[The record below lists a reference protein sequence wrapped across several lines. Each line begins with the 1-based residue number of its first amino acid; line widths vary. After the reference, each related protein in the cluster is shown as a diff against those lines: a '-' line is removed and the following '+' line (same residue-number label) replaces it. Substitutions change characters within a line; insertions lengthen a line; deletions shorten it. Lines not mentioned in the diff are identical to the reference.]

1 MPYIQHTKQLLLA
14 SLISLCSFSSLALEV
29 TPYLGYVFAS
39 DIIDANGEELTVEK
53 GNSFGL
59 GIAWKD
65 GPNGL
70 GQVLVTSTSHEFD
83 TNIGTTGNM
92 DVIYA
97 HFNGVAQF
105 KQHNYITTV
114 SIGLGGA
121 YYDVEDGSDDIFPS
135 FTAAL
140 GTKYQINQQ
149 FAFVTELRSY
159 VTLTDEDNELFCQAG
174 NCLAEFED
182 SLWIETAISVGVTY
196 SF

>member
-1 MPYIQHTKQLLLA
+1 MPFIHHTKKLLLA
-14 SLISLCSFSSLALEV
+14 SLISLCCFSSFAVEV
-29 TPYLGYVFAS
+29 TPYLGNVFAS
-39 DIIDANGEELTVEK
+39 DFVDASSEELAVEK
-53 GNSFGL
+53 GNSVGL

-65 GPNGL
+65 GPHGL
-70 GQVLVTSTSHEFD
+70 GQVLIMSTSHEFD
-83 TNIGTTGNM
+83 TNTGTTGNM

-97 HFNGVAQF
+97 HFNGIAQF
-105 KQHNYITTV
+105 KQSNYTTTV

-121 YYDVEDGSDDIFPS
+121 YYDVENGKDDIFPS

-140 GTKYQINQQ
+140 GTKYQLSQQ

-159 VTLTDEDNELFCQAG
+159 VTLTDEDNELFCQAD